1 VVPPSAEHL
10 LITKKNN
17 MNQQITSWR
26 DVLKS
31 PLSRAEIHALLFLVL
46 NLPEDFDYGQR
57 QFAHCLDV
65 ETSSIN
71 RTLRKLNDKGLIDK
85 TLLKNYSRILK
96 ISLHPNLKIMPK
108 ISDWGLVRIKRTAS
122 RRKNPNK
129 IDGRKNKLKGRWS
142 LLGFDAC
149 VVCGQT
155 TSPHYI
161 KGMCRRCWERAY
173 RRDYRAQGRDKWM
186 SEKGW
191 KK

>member
-1 VVPPSAEHL
+1 
-10 LITKKNN
+10 

-71 RTLRKLNDKGLIDK
+71 RTLRKLHDKGLIDK

-142 LLGFDAC
+142 LKHDKC
-149 VVCGQT
+149 VICGL
-155 TSPHYI
+155 TSWPHYF
-161 KGMCRRCWERAY
+161 KGKCKRCFEQEFRRR
-173 RRDYRAQGRDKWM
+173 YRAEGRDKWW
-186 SEKGW
+186 EERR